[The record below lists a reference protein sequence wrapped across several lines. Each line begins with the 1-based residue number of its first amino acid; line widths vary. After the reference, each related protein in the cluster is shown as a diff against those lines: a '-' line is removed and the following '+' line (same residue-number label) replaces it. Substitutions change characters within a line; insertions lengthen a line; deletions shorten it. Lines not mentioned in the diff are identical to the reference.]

1 MITFL
6 FKNHFKL
13 FLFVSF
19 FSIVGVFV
27 SHNLI
32 TEISSYYQLKEKIE
46 LKPYDGILYQEEQI
60 MKYNYKYDE
69 LIEVFNF
76 STNNNKDFNSVLIMQ
91 NEDYSD
97 ENDLVCPSFESYN
110 CNLKPFEVAVSKS
123 LSKKF
128 NLNIN
133 DEIRLNSLNEKTF
146 VIKAFI
152 NDEAIF
158 YVDNS
163 ILNLPLIIL
172 AYDASLNWN
181 GNLDFYLY
189 QDIADLEID
198 NKLELSTVSL
208 VSQRLILSNFTLYF
222 SIFVVFSIINLV
234 IIDSVLNLKI
244 IRLKYSELGYKSVY
258 KKFLLLLF
266 IVIFFP
272 WIITQITFFIVLE
285 NNTIDLVLNLFSVMF
300 GLIILGIELVRRLV
314 L

>member
-1 MITFL
+1 MISFL
-6 FKNHFKL
+6 FKNHIKL
-13 FLFVSF
+13 FLFVCF
-19 FSIVGVFV
+19 FSIVGVFI
-27 SHNLI
+27 SHNFI
-32 TEISSYYQLKEKIE
+32 TEISRYYQLKEKIE

-60 MKYNYKYDE
+60 MTYNYKYDE
-69 LIEVFNF
+69 LIKVFNF
-76 STNNNKDFNSVLIMQ
+76 STTNNKDFNSVLIMQ

-97 ENDLVCPSFESYN
+97 ENDLVCSSFESYS
-110 CNLKPFEVAVSKS
+110 CKLKPFEVAVSKT
-123 LSKKF
+123 LMGKF

-181 GNLDFYLY
+181 GNLDFYLN
-189 QDIADLEID
+189 QDIADLKID
-198 NKLELSTVSL
+198 NKIELSTVSL
-208 VSQRLILSNFTLYF
+208 VSQRLILNNFTLYF
-222 SIFVVFSIINLV
+222 SIFIVFSIVNLV
-234 IIDSVLNLKI
+234 IIDAVLKLKI

-258 KKFLLLLF
+258 KKILLLLL

-272 WIITQITFFIVLE
+272 WIITQITFFIVLD
-285 NNTIDLVLNLFSVMF
+285 NNTIDLVLNLFSVIF
-300 GLIILGIELVRRLV
+300 GLIILWIELVRRLV